1 VKYLLDVNM
10 LLAALWV
17 NHPKHGMAF
26 GWLAGKNILVCPLCE
41 LGFLRISTNRKAFG
55 APMAE
60 ARALLGKFI
69 QERGAKRV
77 PDDLAPLESFPVSS
91 EETTDIYLADLA
103 AKNGARLATLDGG
116 VKHPAAELVG

>member
-1 VKYLLDVNM
+1 
-10 LLAALWV
+10 
-17 NHPKHGMAF
+17 
-26 GWLAGKNILVCPLCE
+26 
-41 LGFLRISTNRKAFG
+41 
-55 APMAE
+55 MAE
-60 ARALLGKFI
+60 ARALLEKFI
-69 QERGAKRV
+69 QERDAKRV